1 MEPVINPWLFYLIE
15 LADSLK
21 LAFGVLGFAI
31 GIVLILSGQFDGEC
45 TYDEN
50 VKKKCQKKKKIGLI
64 VLLVGCFVC
73 VLIPSSDT
81 LVKMA
86 IAKNVTYDT
95 VDAAKDV
102 VVQVYNDILAL
113 FQK

>member
-1 MEPVINPWLFYLIE
+1 MEPVISPWLFYLIE
-15 LADSLK
+15 LADGLK
-21 LAFGVLGFAI
+21 LVFGGLGFAI
-31 GIVLILSGQFDGEC
+31 GIVLILSGQFDGDC
-45 TYDEN
+45 AYDEN
-50 VKKKCQKKKKIGLI
+50 VKKKCRKKKKIGLAI
-64 VLLVGCFVC
+64 LLIGCFVC

-102 VVQVYNDILAL
+102 VNQVYNDILAL